1 MDTDEPQIQLSQSE
15 VRKTIMLLRNG
26 TSAGPCGFKPG
37 HLKACISTA
46 ALARRDHTLAA
57 ITRLV
62 NQVAAGRVP
71 EPIRHLFSSAS
82 LFGVPKRSGGLRPVA
97 AGSLLRRITA
107 STIAR
112 KLKDKAAAL
121 FRPLQV
127 GIGIKNSCESIIHSV
142 RLLVDSNPNIAILQ
156 TDFQSAFNLCS
167 RDAMMEGVAEHFPEI
182 LEFVKVTY
190 GRESSLFFGEYELQS
205 QLGVQQGDG
214 LGVILFGLIL
224 HPIITEIKVKVP
236 DLLLNSWMLDDG
248 CLAADAARTAD
259 LGAAL
264 DIISDL
270 GPARGLHLS
279 TDLTVGPGR
288 GKTSLWQPNT
298 EAEAAPD
305 LLGRGVKLIR
315 AEGIKILGAAVGS
328 HEHVNQFLVAAVE
341 KVRRITDMLP
351 LLQDS
356 QKQYVLLRSTLS
368 IGKFWYLLRTI
379 PCTEHPGVLRE
390 FDAVTRSALNDLL
403 GTVLSNSS
411 YFQATLPVRCAGLG
425 LRNSF
430 NHSPAAYVAS
440 VLSCLDLMLMLIG
453 PENVAR
459 VRVEA
464 AERGDSDEAG
474 TGGGGQDDAG
484 GVADGHD
491 PADGDRA
498 EEDLEHGSEAEQD
511 DARDGGEVTVRGD
524 EAAAGGGGQDDAGGV
539 GDGDRAE
546 DDHDDGSEA
555 EQDNT
560 EVIARRLITPTLL
573 SSLSEA
579 AGEVITLAD
588 LLAGTNQRTLSQKI
602 DQARLKQLQDSFEDS
617 PRDTARIAALTT
629 PRSREYLN
637 VVPCRDLHM
646 RSDQFSVIVK
656 YQLGAN
662 VYEEDFTCLLPTNE
676 IAR

>member
-1 MDTDEPQIQLSQSE
+1 MT
-15 VRKTIMLLRNG
+15 VRRPASVTLR
-26 TSAGPCGFKPG
+26 
-37 HLKACISTA
+37 
-46 ALARRDHTLAA
+46 
-57 ITRLV
+57 
-62 NQVAAGRVP
+62 
-71 EPIRHLFSSAS
+71 
-82 LFGVPKRSGGLRPVA
+82 
-97 AGSLLRRITA
+97 GS
-107 STIAR
+107 
-112 KLKDKAAAL
+112 
-121 FRPLQV
+121 
-127 GIGIKNSCESIIHSV
+127 H
-142 RLLVDSNPNIAILQ
+142 
-156 TDFQSAFNLCS
+156 
-167 RDAMMEGVAEHFPEI
+167 EI
-182 LEFVKVTY
+182 P
-190 GRESSLFFGEYELQS
+190 RN
-205 QLGVQQGDG
+205 
-214 LGVILFGLIL
+214 
-224 HPIITEIKVKVP
+224 P
-236 DLLLNSWMLDDG
+236 DLLY
-248 CLAADAARTAD
+248 
-259 LGAAL
+259 
-264 DIISDL
+264 
-270 GPARGLHLS
+270 
-279 TDLTVGPGR
+279 
-288 GKTSLWQPNT
+288 
-298 EAEAAPD
+298 
-305 LLGRGVKLIR
+305 
-315 AEGIKILGAAVGS
+315 ILG
-328 HEHVNQFLVAAVE
+328 F
-341 KVRRITDMLP
+341 D
-351 LLQDS
+351 
-356 QKQYVLLRSTLS
+356 
-368 IGKFWYLLRTI
+368 
-379 PCTEHPGVLRE
+379 RE
-390 FDAVTRSALNDLL
+390 IENF
-403 GTVLSNSS
+403 
-411 YFQATLPVRCAGLG
+411 FQATLPVRCAGLG
-425 LRNSF
+425 LRNSY
-430 NHSPAAYVAS
+430 NHSSAAYVAS

-662 VYEEDFTCLLPTNE
+662 VYEEDFTCPACHQPAGANGDHALVCGVGNGRILRHNSIREVLISVAKSAGLSPVREPRFLIPGVDRRPADLLICSWSPQGLDSLIDVCIGSSLRLDALSRNATDPGTVARMGHERKIQQIGGAVSRLNMEFLPFSMESLGGFTPTAIRIVTKLGRDRAIRDGSEQDRSVDRVFKSISVTLQRCQANMFINRYISLGE
-676 IAR
+676 NTQFNIM